1 MIPGRD
7 NYMELT
13 PQEIGVFEGKCA
25 ELCGQYHSEMLFRV
39 AVVSQEDYDEQ
50 MQLLRD
56 AGQTGALGEDL
67 NKLNADGEREGVR

>member
-1 MIPGRD
+1 
-7 NYMELT
+7 
-13 PQEIGVFEGKCA
+13 
-25 ELCGQYHSEMLFRV
+25 MLFRV